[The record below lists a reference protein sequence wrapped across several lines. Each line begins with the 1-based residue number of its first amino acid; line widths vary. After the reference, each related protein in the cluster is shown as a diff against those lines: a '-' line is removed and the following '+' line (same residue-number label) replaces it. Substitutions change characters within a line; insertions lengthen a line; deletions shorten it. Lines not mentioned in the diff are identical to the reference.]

1 MDPFRVF
8 IKDIKH
14 NNLHHICIFG
24 IVFVFKVG
32 VSDPTRK
39 KQESRLLMMP
49 RKRRRFKPVFA
60 DVKIES
66 SEKRFEFRLLRHGLT
81 SEPTSLNV
89 IAKRLKMDETD
100 ENLEIIRTKLEC
112 LLDQRK
118 VFKTGARYGIDFAGA
133 LELMRLM
140 KLQRRTIVVRL
151 IEQS

>member
-1 MDPFRVF
+1 
-8 IKDIKH
+8 
-14 NNLHHICIFG
+14 
-24 IVFVFKVG
+24 
-32 VSDPTRK
+32 
-39 KQESRLLMMP
+39 
-49 RKRRRFKPVFA
+49 
-60 DVKIES
+60 
-66 SEKRFEFRLLRHGLT
+66 
-81 SEPTSLNV
+81 
-89 IAKRLKMDETD
+89 MDETD